1 MADFTSTTPSQTSVD
16 VNAVTTQLSGLQ
28 ITSQSSTI
36 VNASSVPIEK
46 RGCRISVFEGFVN
59 EFAGKDFECEIDY
72 FDRSRGKV
80 NKQFNEM
87 TTTDVCEILLKPI
100 LSAERSSYVDYLVKH
115 KDASVE

>member
-1 MADFTSTTPSQTSVD
+1 MTDFTSTTPSSSSVD

-59 EFAGKDFECEIDY
+59 EFMDLASKAY
-72 FDRSRGKV
+72 KQKFDV
-80 NKQFNEM
+80 NL
-87 TTTDVCEILLKPI
+87 TSILVAT
-100 LSAERSSYVDYLVKH
+100 SNG
-115 KDASVE
+115 VETVNS